1 MSQVAPMVNGVD
13 EDDQMDEMVLKKPMI
28 FQLSLLKIS
37 KKIFN

>member
-1 MSQVAPMVNGVD
+1 MVNGVD